1 MSDTESIHS
10 SSFSFQTECRIVA
23 EMTEST
29 PYTGL
34 CWGNLM
40 ERDHLEDP
48 GVDGMLILRLI
59 FRKWDGGK
67 D

>member
-1 MSDTESIHS
+1 MSDTDSIHS
-10 SSFSFQTECRIVA
+10 SSFSFQTERRIVA

-34 CWGNLM
+34 WWGNLM
-40 ERDHLEDP
+40 QRDHLEDP
-48 GVDGMLILRLI
+48 GVDGRLILRLI